1 MKTIHFQRNS
11 WKVNIESLFLDFK
24 RSVLIN
30 HILPLHNF
38 GLTPVFPALFKYN
51 WNQIFLMREELV
63 DKSKKAVHS
72 IYIRKCCCHH
82 FIYTL
87 ETSFW
92 GPSCIIFVILKSLAI
107 LGHSNGADL
116 ALY

>member
-63 DKSKKAVHS
+63 DVKKKLYTPFILENVVAITLFTHW
-72 IYIRKCCCHH
+72 KHH
-82 FIYTL
+82 F
-87 ETSFW
+87 
-92 GPSCIIFVILKSLAI
+92 
-107 LGHSNGADL
+107 GAHRVL
-116 ALY
+116 FLLF